1 MISYLNNDIFYF
13 VCEQFDENNNLKHSL
28 LCECNHSDYC
38 FAQAFNIA
46 NYEAKLAYGNQQ
58 IKIIS
63 HNKVLFNWKVRP
75 ITKVEYLKIK
85 NI

>member
-28 LCECNHSDYC
+28 LCECKHSDYC
-38 FAQAFNIA
+38 FAQAFDIA
-46 NYEAKLAYGNQQ
+46 NYEAKLSYGNQQ

-75 ITKVEYLKIK
+75 ITKTEYLKLK